1 MTTTPNLPLANARS
15 GSLGSSRFLIPLALM
30 LVAQVGCA
38 DAPRDVSATADNK
51 PSIPSSVKPGE
62 PGTTIPAAEQDIVLD
77 LRQETPEFQA
87 DAEETRRIVAATFG
101 AGAPEDLEL
110 TARASGHFTSTD
122 QTQTAYIL
130 LRRAAMQPRGHE
142 IAKPM
147 LAVFDPDGRILT
159 QFVVDFWRIAAV
171 ADVDG
176 DGVDEL
182 LLASDVLH
190 MGLFATSIEL
200 VSVRDGDVKVL
211 QSFPEVFMD
220 TCEQSVSKRFVEANV
235 FMRGR
240 SGLVAETYRADCD
253 GDPATRAS
261 RFQRV
266 PSE

>member
-1 MTTTPNLPLANARS
+1 MTTCNLPFANPRR
-15 GSLGSSRFLIPLALM
+15 GSFGSSRFLVPLAMM

-38 DAPRDVSATADNK
+38 DAPRDVSATANDK
-51 PSIPSSVKPGE
+51 PSISSSIPPGE
-62 PGTTIPAAEQDIVLD
+62 PGAATSATEQDIVLD
-77 LRQETPEFQA
+77 LRQETPDFQA

-101 AGAPEDLEL
+101 TGAPEDLEL
-110 TARASGHFTSTD
+110 TARASGHFTSTE

-130 LRRAAMQPRGHE
+130 LRREAMQPRGYE

-147 LAVFDPDGRILT
+147 LAVFDQDGRIIT

-235 FMRGR
+235 FSRGP
-240 SGLVAETYRADCD
+240 SGLVAEPYRADCD

-266 PSE
+266 PTE